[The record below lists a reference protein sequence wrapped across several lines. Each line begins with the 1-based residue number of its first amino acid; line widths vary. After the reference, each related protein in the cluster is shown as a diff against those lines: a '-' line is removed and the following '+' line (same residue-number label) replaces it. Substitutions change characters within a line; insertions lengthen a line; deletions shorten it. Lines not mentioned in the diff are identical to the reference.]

1 MGAKP
6 TLNTGKPP
14 SDGSSLCRA
23 VTKRAPLPMSL
34 AEVVDR
40 MDGKVVVE
48 SEPSQSHR
56 FCIERRRTKTA
67 NLSPTG
73 SPPAAQNE

>member
-1 MGAKP
+1 
-6 TLNTGKPP
+6 
-14 SDGSSLCRA
+14 
-23 VTKRAPLPMSL
+23 MSL